1 MTVAGLPQHGI
12 RLRWRI
18 FGFAIL
24 LFGGLTLSLALLLSS
39 LSPGPEAHEALARYV
54 GHGLVRGYAQR
65 GDAGVDEEVQRLP
78 SIFASGVALHDPE
91 GTHLGGTPI
100 QPPLPADLQA
110 LRRDGVAVYGD
121 EQVTLAVMIEEA
133 GQSVG
138 IATFHPVHEPRPWWH
153 HIVYWS
159 FAALVTAAASF
170 LFARHLARPLEALSE
185 VATRLG
191 RGELDARMGSARLR
205 PSQETAQLVA
215 SFDEMAERIGALVDE
230 QQQLLANISHEL
242 RTPLARLRVAA
253 ELARQGD
260 TSALENLDED
270 VSELDHLVAQVL
282 TLTRLD
288 LGDKPQDKV
297 AERMRP
303 ERLAVDQLLKGV
315 VDRFR
320 RAHPRRTVHGTQK
333 LPVLEARV
341 DRELVSQAVSNLLEN
356 ADKYS
361 PPSQPIRLGLRRHGA
376 MIEIEVEDEGEG
388 IDREELPHVLV
399 PFYRGAAARRSGR
412 PGHGLGLC
420 LVDRVARA
428 HGGSVKLQSSERG
441 GTVAT
446 VSLATDNEAA
456 TQAFATKVRS

>member
-1 MTVAGLPQHGI
+1 MARLPQHGI

-39 LSPGPEAHEALARYV
+39 LSPGPEAHEGLARYV
-54 GHGLVRGYAQR
+54 GHGMVRAYAQD
-65 GDAGVDEEVQRLP
+65 GNAGVKREVERLP
-78 SIFASGVALHDPE
+78 PIFESGVALHDPQ
-91 GTHLGGTPI
+91 GRYLGGTRI
-100 QPPLPADLQA
+100 RPPLPAELDA
-110 LRRDGVAVYGD
+110 LLRDRVAVYGD
-121 EQVTLAVMIEEA
+121 AQVVLAVSIEEE
-133 GQSVG
+133 GEVVG
-138 IATFHPVHEPRPWWH
+138 LATFHPVHEPRPWWH
-153 HIVYWS
+153 HVVYWS

-191 RGELDARMGSARLR
+191 RGELDARMGSTRLR
-205 PSQETAQLVA
+205 PSLETAQLVA
-215 SFDEMAERIGALVDE
+215 SFDDMAERIGALVDE

-288 LGDKPQDKV
+288 LGDRPQDKV
-297 AERMRP
+297 AERVQP
-303 ERLAVDQLLKGV
+303 ERLAVDQLLTDV
-315 VDRFR
+315 VARFQ
-320 RAHPRRTVHGTQK
+320 RAHPRREVQGMQE
-333 LPVLEARV
+333 LPTLEARV

-361 PPSQPIRLGLRRHGA
+361 PQSSPIRLALRRRNA
-376 MIEIEVEDEGEG
+376 AIEIEVQDEGEG
-388 IDREELPHVLV
+388 IAREELPHVLV

-428 HGGSVKLQSSERG
+428 HGGTVKLQSRKHG
-441 GTVAT
+441 GTVAV
-446 VSLATDNEAA
+446 VSLSVDAEGGS
-456 TQAFATKVRS
+456 QAFATKASA